1 MDLNEM
7 QGKFKGTVVDYL
19 AQLREKLGEDAWRA
33 EIKKLAL
40 QAFQMGG
47 QHEAFWREQIKD
59 FDWISAD
66 DLKAQAAALPPE
78 AKLDV
83 NQLMAQ
89 ALKARMPSCKTQA
102 QFSAF
107 KATFE
112 AFEALANA
120 IFNQDPIKE
129 MEFRKVLDTGFLA
142 CKQATEISRKLEAV
156 PEAATS
162 KAAAEFMASP
172 LEFEEYDI
180 QRELL
185 AEVQGF
191 QVLGELRDWYADPDN
206 KARMNKV
213 KSQTLRDVLMDTIRS
228 RIIEL
233 KPKDLPPEEKSPS

>member
-59 FDWISAD
+59 YDWISAD
-66 DLKAQAAALPPE
+66 ELKTQATALPPE

-89 ALKARMPSCKTQA
+89 ALKARMPACKTQA
-102 QFSAF
+102 QFNAF

-112 AFEALANA
+112 AFEALVNA
-120 IFNQDPIKE
+120 IFTEDVMKE
-129 MEFRKVLDTGFLA
+129 LEFRKVLETGYQA

-162 KAAAEFMASP
+162 KTAEEFMRSP

-180 QRELL
+180 QRDLL
-185 AEVQGF
+185 AEVAAF
-191 QVLGELRDWYADPDN
+191 QTKVELRDWYADPKN
-206 KARMNKV
+206 KARMNAV
-213 KSQTLRDVLMDTIRS
+213 KSQTLRDVLMDTIRA
-228 RIIEL
+228 RIVEL
-233 KPKDLPPEEKSPS
+233 TPKPTPEDVPS